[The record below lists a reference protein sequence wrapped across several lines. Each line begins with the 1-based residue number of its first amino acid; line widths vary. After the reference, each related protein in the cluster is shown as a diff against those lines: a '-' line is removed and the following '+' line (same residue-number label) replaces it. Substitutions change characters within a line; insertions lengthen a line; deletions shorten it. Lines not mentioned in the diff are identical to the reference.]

1 MTFYEAERAIL
12 MSATAT
18 ALEDAAYQFCE
29 EIDDFDDL
37 NCLLGLAEIQRGKIA
52 KFNEN
57 PQLCKWRYLDE
68 ENNIVELEDL
78 EAAYND
84 MKENDDCP
92 YESFKDYLKA
102 CMEYNGG
109 TLTSIL

>member
-1 MTFYEAERAIL
+1 MTFYEAERAVL

-18 ALEDAAYQFCE
+18 ALEDAVYQFCE

-37 NCLLGLAEIQRGKIA
+37 NCLLGLAEIQRDKID
-52 KFNEN
+52 KYYDN
-57 PQLCKWRYLDE
+57 PQLYKWSYLDE
-68 ENNIVELEDL
+68 ENNIVELEYL
-78 EAAYND
+78 EVAYND

-102 CMEYNGG
+102 CMEWNGG